1 MTRINLAGETTDQQ
15 VASLI
20 RDIEELKTGQFISQ
34 NSGMLGRNAQASTR
48 DDFGDIV
55 TLMGD
60 FDLTNNPT
68 SHIPCP
74 ATPGPEYLNNIYCY
88 EKFVPEHGKPTVV
101 VPNLQLEVKSG
112 GLTGRSNFMMIG
124 YRFIYYMEIK
134 NQSGQQVGYANI
146 VQDLGMY
153 MEPVFDENYQYAYQT
168 VISYSSTV
176 PFELSYNFTCR
187 ASDSGYTESV
197 LEGLFF

>member
-1 MTRINLAGETTDQQ
+1 MTRINLAAESVDNQIAAM
-15 VASLI
+15 V
-20 RDIEELKTGQFISQ
+20 RDIEELKTRQFTSQ
-34 NSGMLGRNAQASTR
+34 NSGMLGRNAQALTR

-74 ATPGPEYLNNIYCY
+74 ATPGVEYLNSIYCY

-101 VPNLQLEVKSG
+101 VPNLLLEVKTN
-112 GLTGRSNFMMIG
+112 GLRGQSRFELLG
-124 YRFIYYMEIK
+124 YRFIYTMQIYDQNNVM
-134 NQSGQQVGYANI
+134 VGSASM
-146 VQDLGMY
+146 VQDLGNY
-153 MEPVFDENYQYAYQT
+153 MQPKYDPDYPYTWQT
-168 VISYSSTV
+168 VITYTSTV

-187 ASDSGYTESV
+187 ASDSGYTESL